1 MRKALLADL
10 EPTPHQVSFTLTNT
24 GPVAGAEIAQLYIAK
39 RDSQPFRSALEL
51 KGFTKIHLEPDESQ
65 RVAIP

>member
-39 RDSQPFRSALEL
+39 RDSQPFRSAL
-51 KGFTKIHLEPDESQ
+51 S
-65 RVAIP
+65 

>member
-10 EPTPHQVSFTLTNT
+10 EPTPHQDSFTQNNAGL
-24 GPVAGAEIAQLYIAK
+24 VAGEEIAQLYIAK
-39 RDSQPFRSALEL
+39 RDSQLFRSALEL
-51 KGFTKIHLEPDESQ
+51 KGFTKIHLEPGESQ